1 MLERLS
7 SKNEHML
14 SHYGFPVS
22 WPISVELPFTAIF
35 VPFICLNLIGL
46 LLYIF
51 SGTLLSVSLYFASP
65 GMILSPLGLIVVAV
79 VSPLMSVVL
88 VSNAI
93 LAHFFLREEFTK
105 RDVAA
110 TMIIVMRSTF
120 SVLSVS

>member
-1 MLERLS
+1 
-7 SKNEHML
+7 ML